1 MKKIKKIIEAM
12 ERSKQILI
20 NDGETVF
27 DDARRRVRV
36 EIANILRE
44 ALGKSSDFDYLPEDC
59 VDYIYNVID
68 EWDIRISITYRDD
81 NPLSITLDYVGHA
94 EPFAVDT
101 VDEFIDA
108 VNKCVK
114 EMPALALLNTSIITA
129 PGNYTMKPITLE
141 KAREL
146 VENAYSLDSAIGH
159 ESTAQ
164 IMSELLGVD
173 VPVNRQMFEQ
183 KSGQKAL
190 VFKLNGRP
198 PEGKILSREEVEK
211 IGYHF
216 QLMIRN
222 N

>member
-1 MKKIKKIIEAM
+1 MKK
-12 ERSKQILI
+12 
-20 NDGETVF
+20 D
-27 DDARRRVRV
+27 
-36 EIANILRE
+36 
-44 ALGKSSDFDYLPEDC
+44 
-59 VDYIYNVID
+59 
-68 EWDIRISITYRDD
+68 
-81 NPLSITLDYVGHA
+81 
-94 EPFAVDT
+94 
-101 VDEFIDA
+101 
-108 VNKCVK
+108 VK
-114 EMPALALLNTSIITA
+114 EILPLALLNTSIITA

-141 KAREL
+141 QAREL

-164 IMSELLGVD
+164 IMSELLGID

-198 PEGKILSREEVEK
+198 PEGKILSREDIEK

-216 QLMIRN
+216 QLMVRN

>member
-27 DDARRRVRV
+27 DDARRRVRE
-36 EIANILRE
+36 EIATILRDN
-44 ALGKSSDFDYLPEDC
+44 LGKSSDFDYLPEDRIA
-59 VDYIYNVID
+59 YIYNVID
-68 EWDIRISITYRDD
+68 EKDIRISIRYRDD